1 MGTTLRPCLRAALA
15 ALLVFTVLA
24 APAVPAGAE
33 PAGAHSP
40 PVDGPVVDLWRPPP
54 TPYGAGNRGIDYR
67 TEPGEGVRASAAGE
81 VTFAGSV
88 GGSLHVTVLHED
100 GLRTSYSFLASVSV
114 RRGDAVG
121 RGQVVGTASE
131 RLHFGARAGER
142 YVDPGLL
149 LGGGEVAVHLVPVA
163 LRSPQPEATE
173 RHWLAGIA
181 ATGLARVASAVA
193 WAADSAVVPHY
204 VAQWVG
210 LAGHLG
216 DLRDR
221 ARLFSD
227 GQDGCTPSSS
237 PLPPRPPGRRIAV
250 LVAGFGSRGGDASI
264 LGLDTEALGYAAAD
278 VAQLSYRGG
287 RVPGVGNL
295 LGVPVT
301 GYEPADSTVDI
312 RTSAQ
317 HLRELL
323 ASIRAAHPGVPV
335 DVFAHSQGGV
345 VARVALGR
353 DGDGLD
359 PRLPEV
365 GHLVTLGTPHHGTD
379 LATAGALLLTTRAG
393 ELAAAVASRAT
404 GGELALDS
412 DAARQLAETSGLVR
426 GLAERRLPPGTAVT
440 SIAARGDLVVPA
452 LHSALEGAT
461 NVVVALDGVR
471 AHGALPSSP
480 EAHREV
486 ALALAGAGP
495 TCRRVGPDLT
505 IAAGISLAQDAVGT
519 IAGVAGLVLDGH
531 RVRPSSRIG
540 MLPPGDDDLDPPCPA
555 AGCGGGG

>member
-1 MGTTLRPCLRAALA
+1 MGTTVRPRRRAVLA
-15 ALLVFTVLA
+15 ALLVVTILA
-24 APAVPAGAE
+24 VPAGPAGAE
-33 PAGAHSP
+33 PVGAHSP
-40 PVDGPVVDLWRPPP
+40 PVDGPVVDPWRPPP
-54 TPYGAGNRGIDYR
+54 APYGAGNRGLDYR
-67 TEPGEGVRASAAGE
+67 TVPGDEVRASAAGE
-81 VTFAGSV
+81 VTFAGPV

-100 GLRTSYSFLASVSV
+100 GLRTSYSFLASVAV
-114 RRGDAVG
+114 RRGEAVG
-121 RGQVVGTASE
+121 RGQVVGTAAE
-131 RLHFGARAGER
+131 HLHFGARAGER
-142 YVDPGLL
+142 YIDPGLL
-149 LGGGEVAVHLVPVA
+149 LGGGEVAVHLVPVP
-163 LRSPQPEATE
+163 LRSPQPLATE
-173 RHWLAGIA
+173 RRWLAGIA
-181 ATGLARVASAVA
+181 AAGLARVTSAVA

-204 VAQWVG
+204 VAQWAG

-216 DLRDR
+216 DLRDQ

-227 GQDGCTPSSS
+227 SQEGCTPSSS
-237 PLPPRPPGRRIAV
+237 PVPSRPPGRRIAV

-287 RVPGVGNL
+287 RVPGVGDL
-295 LGVPVT
+295 AGVPVN

-335 DVFAHSQGGV
+335 DVLAHSQGGV

-365 GHLVTLGTPHHGTD
+365 GNLVTLGTPHHGTD

-393 ELAAAVASRAT
+393 ELAAAAASRAT
-404 GGELALDS
+404 GGSLTLDS
-412 DAARQLAETSGLVR
+412 DAARQLAETSGLVQ
-426 GLAERRLPPGTAVT
+426 GLAGRRLPPGTAVT
-440 SIAARGDLVVPA
+440 SVAARGDLVVPA
-452 LHSALEGAT
+452 LHSGLEGAT
-461 NVVVALDGVR
+461 NVVVALDGIS
-471 AHGALPSSP
+471 AHGMLPSSSQ
-480 EAHREV
+480 AHREV

-495 TCRRVGPDLT
+495 TCRRVGPDLMV
-505 IAAGISLAQDAVGT
+505 AAGISVAEDAVGT
-519 IAGVAGLVLDGH
+519 AAGVAGLVLDGH
-531 RVRPSSRIG
+531 RVRPSTRIG
-540 MLPPGDDDLDPPCPA
+540 MLPPDVDLAPPCPP